1 MELSGSPSSLEQ
13 HIQQSSSPGAG
24 SGNDELASVKP
35 SLPTL
40 SEGSPLLLSP
50 GYNSPGHEDGEKNAS
65 GAAWRP
71 GMGESLRK
79 FRSAT
84 MTMSLLEKP
93 SDDRRASAFLA
104 GWNVTNLIQ
113 GTGILGVPY
122 AVRMG
127 GWASIATIVLVALV
141 CCYTGK
147 LLVECL
153 YEESKRTGARKR
165 VRINYPEVGEAAWP
179 GWGNRIVSVVQVCE
193 MFGGVIMYIVLLATV
208 FDNILEGLTPLDI
221 YEWAV
226 VCSCVA
232 LPMIFITRM
241 SVIAWVS
248 MISVFALLC
257 SIATIVIF
265 CITEYNDMSISN
277 IPTFN
282 PETFPI
288 GFGIIV
294 FSYCAHAVFPGVE
307 GSMREP
313 KQFPLMMNASFGL
326 AAVVKVLLGLLAV
339 LRFGEDTEQVIT
351 VNMNV
356 SPVFNVVAT
365 VLVVSN
371 VFLAFPICMF
381 VVLETWDMKILP
393 YFPHLSKESKH
404 HWFWLIL
411 TRVMLLTFGLF
422 LAIIVPHFGLL
433 MGLVGSFTGTC
444 LSFVFPCIFHIKLK
458 WDTLQW
464 YNILLRIVVIVFG
477 LVCGGFGLVFSGRE
491 LGKAFVGF

>member
-1 MELSGSPSSLEQ
+1 
-13 HIQQSSSPGAG
+13 
-24 SGNDELASVKP
+24 
-35 SLPTL
+35 
-40 SEGSPLLLSP
+40 
-50 GYNSPGHEDGEKNAS
+50 
-65 GAAWRP
+65 
-71 GMGESLRK
+71 MGESLRK

-127 GWASIATIVLVALV
+127 GWASVATIVLVALV

-257 SIATIVIF
+257 SIATIIIF